1 MLLGLAALGT
11 LILSR
16 ATSMEAAIL
25 GAVLIGI
32 GMGGEADVTPYLL
45 SKYFGLRSLSI
56 LYGFSWTA
64 YAIAG
69 AIGPVIMGRAFDA
82 TGSYQAMLS
91 GLALLT
97 LVAASLML
105 LLPRYQTM
113 PSADTAATS
122 RRDTLKT

>member
-1 MLLGLAALGT
+1 
-11 LILSR
+11 
-16 ATSMEAAIL
+16 
-25 GAVLIGI
+25 
-32 GMGGEADVTPYLL
+32 
-45 SKYFGLRSLSI
+45 LSI

-69 AIGPVIMGRAFDA
+69 AIGPVIMGKAFDA

-105 LLPRYQTM
+105 LLPQYRTT
-113 PSADTAATS
+113 PTADTAATN
-122 RRDTLKT
+122 RRAALEA